1 MKNFLKKFTG
11 TEVPLLEVTEAA
23 QEKIHAVIQT
33 EEVEVEGLRIG
44 IQGRTA
50 TASSTASAWL
60 PKFKTMMLSLHV
72 RILKSSSMQ
81 KAHQISKGQL
91 LIMLRT

>member
-1 MKNFLKKFTG
+1 MKNFLKKLTG
-11 TEVPLLEVTEAA
+11 TETPLLEVTEAA

-44 IQGRTA
+44 IKVKPPPLSNTV
-50 TASSTASAWL
+50 SDWL
-60 PKFKTMMLSLHV
+60 LKFKTAILLSSV
-72 RILKSSSMQ
+72 RILKYSSMQ
-81 KAHQISKGQL
+81 KAHLISKVLL